1 MGRWGQRLFEGD
13 MDLDIVYKI
22 STEAGAEL
30 LYCEIDETDSND
42 SDKPAS
48 QDFSRGG
55 LKSLGFEATRA
66 LLNDGRLVRMFE
78 KYKTNEELFPSKE
91 YHVAILGALAM
102 RVGAT
107 ITHEHMEL
115 LQNVHKKIPV
125 AKGYTLPIF
134 DLGFRADGAAQFQD
148 ALNGYKNDGTPWDFL
163 TPGQTES
170 LLRLADENAR

>member
-13 MDLDIVYKI
+13 MDLDIVLAI

-30 LYCEIDETDSND
+30 LHYQIDETSSSDSE
-42 SDKPAS
+42 KPS
-48 QDFSRGG
+48 PQGFGRG
-55 LKSLGFEATRA
+55 LKGLGLEATRA
-66 LLNDGRLVRMFE
+66 LLNDGRLARMFE
-78 KYKTNEELFPSKE
+78 KYKTNEDLYPSKE
-91 YHVAILGALAM
+91 YYVAILGALAM
-102 RVGAT
+102 GVGAT

-134 DLGFRADGAAQFQD
+134 DFGFRADGAAQFQD

-163 TPGQTES
+163 TPGQTEIS
-170 LLRLADENAR
+170 LWLAEENVR

>member
-13 MDLDIVYKI
+13 MDLDIVSAI
-22 STEAGAEL
+22 SREAGAQL
-30 LYCEIDETDSND
+30 LDHEIDETDSND
-42 SDKPAS
+42 SDKPAP
-48 QDFSRGG
+48 QGFGRGRP
-55 LKSLGFEATRA
+55 KSLGLEATRA

-91 YHVAILGALAM
+91 YYIAILGALAM
-102 RVGAT
+102 GVGAT

-115 LQNVHKKIPV
+115 LQNVHKKILV
-125 AKGYTLPIF
+125 NKGYTLPIF

-148 ALNGYKNDGTPWDFL
+148 AVNGYKNDGTPWDFL
-163 TPGQTES
+163 TLGQTES

>member
-13 MDLDIVYKI
+13 MDLDIAYAI

-30 LYCEIDETDSND
+30 LYHEIDETDSND
-42 SDKPAS
+42 SDEPAL
-48 QDFSRGG
+48 QGFRRGRP
-55 LKSLGFEATRA
+55 KSLGLEATRA

-91 YHVAILGALAM
+91 YYVVILGALAM
-102 RVGAT
+102 GVGAT

-115 LQNVHKKIPV
+115 LQNVHKEIPV
-125 AKGYTLPIF
+125 NKGYTLPLF

-163 TPGQTES
+163 TLGQTES